1 MFYLLLVILLNTYI
15 FAAFKLFPKY
25 GINALQ
31 AISVNYMV
39 CVATGMLIHGSDVCT
54 PCMTDEVWFKTA
66 IYMGAYFIFL
76 FNLISY
82 ATTKQGMALTTVS
95 NKLSL
100 VIPVVFSYWLY
111 SEPMGL
117 MKIIGIL
124 LAVPA
129 VYLATY
135 KDGKLQTGNLL
146 LTLLVFVASGLMD
159 TAIKYIQHTQ
169 LSNQAAQA
177 GFTIVTFAVA
187 GALGTLIAIAR
198 IALKKDRFAF
208 KNIIAGV
215 LLGIPNYFSIYYL
228 IRLLDSD
235 MLPSSSMIPVNNIGI
250 VLTTTLVAIFL
261 FKEPAGKMRM
271 TGIILAIISII
282 LIALAGY

>member
-31 AISVNYMV
+31 AISVNYMI

-54 PCMTDEVWFKTA
+54 PCMTGEVWFKTA

-82 ATTKQGMALTTVS
+82 ATVKQGMALTTVS

-111 SEPMGL
+111 SEPMGA

-169 LSNQAAQA
+169 LPNQAAQA

-187 GALGTLIAIAR
+187 GALGTLIAIGR

-208 KNIIAGV
+208 KNIIAGI

-261 FKEPAGKMRM
+261 FKEAAGKQRVA
-271 TGIILAIISII
+271 GIILAIISII
-282 LIALAGY
+282 LIALAG